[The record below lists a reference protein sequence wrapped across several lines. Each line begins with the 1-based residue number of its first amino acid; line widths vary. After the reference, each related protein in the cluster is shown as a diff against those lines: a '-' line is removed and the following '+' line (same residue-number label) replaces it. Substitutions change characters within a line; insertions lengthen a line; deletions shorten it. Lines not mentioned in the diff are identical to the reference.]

1 MLCELLLCKAALLS
15 NSGREKDAKEA
26 YRQAKV
32 VGSFYYDK
40 ERYNILEDYLYK
52 EKLK

>member
-15 NSGREKDAKEA
+15 NAGREKDAKEA

-32 VGSFYYDK
+32 FGALYYDK
-40 ERYNILEDYLYK
+40 ERYNILEDCLYK